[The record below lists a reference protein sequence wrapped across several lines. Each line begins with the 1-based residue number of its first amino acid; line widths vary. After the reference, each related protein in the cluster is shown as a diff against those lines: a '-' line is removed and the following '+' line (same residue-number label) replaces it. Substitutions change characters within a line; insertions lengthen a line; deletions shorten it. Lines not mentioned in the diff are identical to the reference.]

1 MNVIKRDNRI
11 EGVDFNK
18 ITKRL
23 RKICNEISPDID
35 PIVIAQKVC
44 ASLYDN
50 CTTRE
55 LDHLSAN
62 IAMGMGTINPEYATV
77 AAHLVIN
84 DLHKSVTHTFTELT
98 ELLYKNNVV
107 SEEYYNKV
115 MKDKDLIE
123 ITIDYKKDY
132 LFDFFGFKTLE
143 KSYLHK
149 INGEIVERPQDLWMR
164 VAFGI
169 HDDPV
174 LAIQTYELLSN
185 KKITHATPTLF
196 NAGYVKPQM
205 SSCFLMGT
213 GDSIQDIYKSLTDC
227 AHISKWA
234 GGIGMHIHDVRCN
247 GANIREIKGAA
258 TGIVPMLRV
267 FNATARYVNQSS
279 KRNGS
284 IAIYLSMEH
293 PDMFEFLDLRKN
305 TGDEEIRCRD
315 LFYAAWIPDLF
326 MKRVESKGT
335 WSFFC
340 PHKCPGLS
348 DLYGDEYE
356 AKYIEYEQ
364 AGLFEKQVDAQ
375 KLWFAL
381 LTAQIETGTPYM
393 LYKDSINRK
402 TNQMNLGTTKS
413 SNLCCEI
420 TEFTSKDE
428 VAVCN
433 LGSIALPSFVKT
445 DESGNK
451 FFDFEDLRKTSG
463 FLTRNLNRVIDKNY
477 YPIPETKTSNMRHR
491 PIGIGVQ
498 GLADVYMMFDIP
510 FDSKEAN
517 ALNGD
522 IFETIYYG
530 AVEMSNQL
538 SIEEGKYETFDGSP
552 VSEGKFQ
559 FDLWNVIPEER
570 EGRTIKWDW
579 QSMRTKVKDSGMRN
593 SLLVA
598 PMPTASTAQ
607 ILGNNE
613 CFEPYTSNLY
623 LRRTLAGEF
632 VVVNKHLISK
642 LTELN
647 LWNKDMKNT
656 IIEHNGSVQNISVI
670 PDDVKKVYKTVWEI
684 SMKTVIDQAATR
696 GAYVCQSQSM
706 NLFVATPSFAKLSSM
721 HFYAWKQGL
730 KTGMYYLRTKPAAD
744 AIQFTIG
751 PTKEGCENCSG

>member
-744 AIQFTIG
+744 AIQFTID

>member
-1 MNVIKRDNRI
+1 MNVIKRDNRV

-35 PIVIAQKVC
+35 PIIIAQKVC

-55 LDHLSAN
+55 LDQLSAN
-62 IAMGMGTINPEYATV
+62 MAMGMGTIDTDYATV

-196 NAGYVKPQM
+196 NAGYLKPQM

-213 GDSIQDIYKSLTDC
+213 GDSINDIYKSLTDC

-247 GANIREIKGAA
+247 GSNIREIQGAA

-293 PDMFEFLDLRKN
+293 PDMFDFLDLRKN

-326 MKRVESKGT
+326 MKRVEEKGT

-364 AGLFEKQVDAQ
+364 AGMFEKQVEAQ

-393 LYKDSINRK
+393 LYKDAINRK
-402 TNQMNLGTTKS
+402 TNQMNLGTIKS
-413 SNLCCEI
+413 SNLCSEI
-420 TEFTSKDE
+420 VQYTSNTE

-433 LGSIALPSFVKT
+433 LASISLPSFVKT
-445 DESGNK
+445 NDSGQK
-451 FFDFEDLRKTSG
+451 YFDFEDLRETSG
-463 FLTRNLNRVIDKNY
+463 ILTRNLNRVIDKNF
-477 YPIPETKTSNMRHR
+477 YPIPEAKTSNMRHR

-498 GLADVYMMFDIP
+498 GLADVYMMFDLP
-510 FDSKEAN
+510 FDSEEAN
-517 ALNGD
+517 GLNGD

-530 AVEMSNQL
+530 AVKMSNQL
-538 SIEEGKYETFDGSP
+538 SNEEGQYETFDGSP
-552 VSEGKFQ
+552 ASQGKLQ
-559 FDLWNVIPEER
+559 FDLWNVSPKDRKNRSVNWNWEELK
-570 EGRTIKWDW
+570 E
-579 QSMRTKVKDSGMRN
+579 QVVESGMRN

-632 VVVNKHLISK
+632 VVVNKHLVKK
-642 LTELN
+642 LSELG

-656 IIEHNGSVQNISVI
+656 IIEHNGSVQNISII
-670 PDDVKKVYKTVWEI
+670 PDDVKKIYKTVWEI

-696 GAYVCQSQSM
+696 GAYVCQTQSM

-744 AIQFTIG
+744 AIQFTID
-751 PTKEGCENCSG
+751 PTNEGCENCSG